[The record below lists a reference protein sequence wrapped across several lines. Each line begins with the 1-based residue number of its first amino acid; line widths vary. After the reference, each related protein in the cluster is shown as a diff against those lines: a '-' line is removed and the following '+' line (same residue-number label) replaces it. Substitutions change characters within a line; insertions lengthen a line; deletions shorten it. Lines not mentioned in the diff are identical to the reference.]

1 MTRTMRSSSS
11 RAVDAT
17 AERHRRL
24 VELFEAHH
32 TAVLGYVSRRAG
44 SADRAA
50 DVFSEV
56 FLVAWRRLD
65 DVPPGAEARLWLFGV
80 ARRTLANARRA
91 TRRRDALVERL
102 SASLPPS
109 AFVYLPEE
117 PASPGRIRAAID
129 RLDPVDAEL
138 VRLVAWEGLAP
149 HQAGAVVGLGP
160 GQARVRLHRAR
171 ARLRAWLTDDGEHG
185 GDGRH
190 DDGERRRFP
199 VQRAPRGGH
208 GAQQRARPRRI
219 EREVR

>member
-102 SASLPPS
+102 SAS
-109 AFVYLPEE
+109 
-117 PASPGRIRAAID
+117 
-129 RLDPVDAEL
+129 
-138 VRLVAWEGLAP
+138 
-149 HQAGAVVGLGP
+149 
-160 GQARVRLHRAR
+160 
-171 ARLRAWLTDDGEHG
+171 
-185 GDGRH
+185 
-190 DDGERRRFP
+190 
-199 VQRAPRGGH
+199 
-208 GAQQRARPRRI
+208 
-219 EREVR
+219 

>member
-1 MTRTMRSSSS
+1 MTRTMRPSSS
-11 RAVDAT
+11 RARDAT
-17 AERHRRL
+17 AERHRRF
-24 VELFEAHH
+24 VDLFEAHR

-65 DVPPGAEARLWLFGV
+65 DVPPGDEARLWLFGV

-91 TRRRDALVERL
+91 ARRRDALVERL
-102 SASLPPS
+102 AASLPSS
-109 AFVYLPEE
+109 AFVTVPDE

-129 RLDPVDAEL
+129 RLDAVDAEL

-160 GQARVRLHRAR
+160 DLARVRLHRAR
-171 ARLRAWLTDDGEHG
+171 ARLRAWLAEDGGAPRNRG
-185 GDGRH
+185 GH
-190 DDGERRRFP
+190 VP
-199 VQRAPRGGH
+199 ALVQRGRRDGH
-208 GAQQRARPRRI
+208 GAQQRAPARRV
-219 EREVR
+219 EKEVR